1 MKAWAGTLV
10 VLATPIGLLATSP
23 QPAAAN
29 CDIPGNI
36 AISDARVYEGTGPYP
51 LFSVLAFRVTSS
63 GNATSIDYAATR
75 MVPPP
80 GLVPPP
86 GWGAATPGDYIAE
99 SGTIALDGNPK
110 TLSVLV
116 RHDATTEPNEMM
128 AVRLF
133 NPKGCFPNIADGVG
147 IGRIYNDD

>member
-1 MKAWAGTLV
+1 MALLPPLQHRHTEPGPGQAAGDDDAAAVAGAHHDCVVKAWAGTLV

-80 GLVPPP
+80 GWCRPPGGARPPP
-86 GWGAATPGDYIAE
+86 
-99 SGTIALDGNPK
+99 
-110 TLSVLV
+110 
-116 RHDATTEPNEMM
+116 ATTSPSR
-128 AVRLF
+128 ARS
-133 NPKGCFPNIADGVG
+133 PSTGT
-147 IGRIYNDD
+147 RRR